1 MEKFNLSNEAMQQL
15 DAIRRSLMTGEN
27 QAENADKMAPCTTCW
42 GGTYNLIFDLNCGLK
57 KSHKKGW
64 TVTMGDV
71 PPQTEP
77 QEASDSSKVSDE

>member
-42 GGTYNLIFDLNCGLK
+42 GGTCCTNPITG
-57 KSHKKGW
+57 
-64 TVTMGDV
+64 
-71 PPQTEP
+71 
-77 QEASDSSKVSDE
+77 